1 MASRIEPA
9 TSQQL
14 TRKQK
19 RERSGPPDLVDESR
33 FGSVASGCGGD
44 RHRRAAAGLDR
55 DAEPVRTFGCF
66 TADLLRMAAWFKE
79 FSIKTVGMLL

>member
-1 MASRIEPA
+1 MGIDIGG
-9 TSQQL
+9 
-14 TRKQK
+14 
-19 RERSGPPDLVDESR
+19 RE
-33 FGSVASGCGGD
+33 
-44 RHRRAAAGLDR
+44 HYAAAGLDR